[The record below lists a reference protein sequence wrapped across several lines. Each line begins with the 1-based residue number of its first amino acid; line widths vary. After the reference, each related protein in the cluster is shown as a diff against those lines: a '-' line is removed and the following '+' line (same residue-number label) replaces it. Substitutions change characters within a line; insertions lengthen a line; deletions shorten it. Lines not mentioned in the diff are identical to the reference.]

1 MRKIFLH
8 IVYNATFRSLNSKD
22 REYLKTSAA
31 RQIAAEEWLK
41 RRRRREQN
49 GVEAGAKEA
58 AKRPAAVK
66 NFVHFPRIFK

>member
-41 RRRRREQN
+41 RRRREQ
-49 GVEAGAKEA
+49 
-58 AKRPAAVK
+58 KRPAAVK
-66 NFVHFPRIFK
+66 NFVHFSRIFK